1 MEKEIPCLS
10 NDMDSKEV
18 ISFYVLLKLI
28 NLLNVL
34 RMMTSTWM
42 GTSKLDFFL
51 HYFLQNHTPM
61 IWSVSACDGGSYR
74 LCQVHMLGWGRH

>member
-42 GTSKLDFFL
+42 GTSKLHFFSAL
-51 HYFLQNHTPM
+51 FSAKPHTDDLEC
-61 IWSVSACDGGSYR
+61 IG
-74 LCQVHMLGWGRH
+74 L